1 MIEIPD
7 TAYAVLGEDRIAYQV
22 FGDGELDV
30 IWFPGAGDCVDLRW
44 DWSPYAEFLDWLAAR
59 ARVITFDR
67 RGTGSSDSASGGE
80 LPPWEQ
86 WADDAQTVMD
96 VVGSQSAVL
105 CGLAD
110 SVPAAILFAGTHPS
124 RTAGLVLINGEA
136 SPLATGASEE
146 EVAALTQLVVE
157 AWGGPSLG
165 ELVFPDLV
173 ERDPS
178 FSPWFARNQRVA
190 MTPTVAARAFS
201 HVPDV
206 RNTLSLVQAPTLV
219 LHTEGF
225 QVSPVERGRYLAE
238 HIAGAR
244 FAALPGRDVFPFVEP
259 SRDVA
264 FGEIEGYLA
273 GLTTAVVADRALA
286 TLLFTDIV
294 GSTQRAVELGDLAW
308 RNLLETHDAISRTLV
323 DQHRGRMVKSTGDGI
338 LATFDGPGRAI
349 RCASALGD
357 ALQPLGLAIRAGLH
371 TGEVEIRE
379 SDIAGIGVH
388 IAARVLA
395 AAAPGEVW
403 VSAAV
408 PMLVAGSGFDFDD
421 RGEHELKGV
430 PGPWR
435 LFSVRS

>member
-44 DWSPYAEFLDWLAAR
+44 DWPPYAEYLEWLAAR

-67 RGTGSSDSASGGE
+67 RGTGSSDAPSGGE

-86 WADDAQTVMD
+86 WADDAQTVMN
-96 VVGSQSAVL
+96 VVGSQRAVL
-105 CGLAD
+105 CALAD

-136 SPLATGASEE
+136 SPLTKGVSEGD
-146 EVAALTQLVVE
+146 VAALTQFVVD
-157 AWGGPSLG
+157 AWGGPRLG
-165 ELVFPDLV
+165 EFVFPDLV
-173 ERDPS
+173 KRDPS
-178 FSPWFARNQRVA
+178 FGPWFARSQRLA

-201 HVPDV
+201 HMYDL
-206 RNTLSLVQAPTLV
+206 RNTLSLVQVPTLV
-219 LHTEGF
+219 LHTEEF
-225 QVSPVERGRYLAE
+225 QVSPVEGGRHLAE

-244 FAALPGRDVFPFVEP
+244 FAALPGRDGFPFVEP
-259 SRDVA
+259 GRDIA
-264 FGEIEGYLA
+264 FREIEEFLA
-273 GLTTAVVADRALA
+273 GLTTAVVPDRALA
-286 TLLFTDIV
+286 TILFTDIV
-294 GSTQRAVELGDLAW
+294 GSTQRAVELGDHAW
-308 RNLLETHDAISRTLV
+308 RNLLETHDAISRTLI
-323 DQHRGRMVKSTGDGI
+323 DQHRGRVVKSTGDGI

-357 ALQPLGLAIRAGLH
+357 ALRPLGIAIRAGLH

-408 PMLVAGSGFDFDD
+408 PMLVAGSGLDFDD
-421 RGEHELKGV
+421 RGERELKGV
-430 PGPWR
+430 PGAWR